1 MNICQLKILMNPSP
15 YLLIVLHTQQNVKIL
30 TDMLYIML
38 LPGLAYMIDH
48 QIGNCSVTPITNNSF
63 DVQFGKNAGYV
74 IKMKNPLDLFYL
86 NGSYRYAG
94 QVNSKKYMLLWV
106 T

>member
-1 MNICQLKILMNPSP
+1 
-15 YLLIVLHTQQNVKIL
+15 
-30 TDMLYIML
+30 
-38 LPGLAYMIDH
+38 MIDH

-94 QVNSKKYMLLWV
+94 QVGAMNELLKFLE
-106 T
+106 